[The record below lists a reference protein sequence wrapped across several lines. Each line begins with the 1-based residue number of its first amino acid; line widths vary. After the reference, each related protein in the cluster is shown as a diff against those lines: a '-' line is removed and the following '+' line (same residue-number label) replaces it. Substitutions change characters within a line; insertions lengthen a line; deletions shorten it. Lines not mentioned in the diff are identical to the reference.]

1 MSERL
6 RLVVVLAVTA
16 VCLVLAARGVD
27 LRGVGRALAGL
38 APSAVLL
45 AAVGIGCAFTLRV
58 LRFGLLLGDH
68 RPAMREVGVVCG
80 IGFLA
85 IQVVPLRLGELV
97 RPYLLAQRGVGWGRS
112 LGALAVER
120 LLDLLVLIGMLAL
133 VGLVDLPRR
142 LEVGG
147 VDVLPEAQVAA
158 SSAAAVLAALLVVL
172 VIVGPRLGE
181 LPGPLAKVG
190 ALAASGAAAVRELG
204 VGRAL
209 LGLVLSAA
217 VWGCNVSTV
226 VALLSGLEGLP
237 ARPEVGLVVC
247 TATISGVLAVP
258 TPGMVGSFELFA
270 SRALALWPVS
280 LDDATAF
287 ALAWHGL
294 VLAFHGAVGAA
305 LLVTQGVSLGGLVRA
320 SRAGRT

>member
-6 RLVVVLAVTA
+6 RLALVLAVTA
-16 VCLVLAARGVD
+16 ACLFLAARGVD
-27 LRGVGRALAGL
+27 VRAVGRALSGL
-38 APSAVLL
+38 APEAVLL
-45 AAVGIGCAFTLRV
+45 ALLAVGASFTLRV
-58 LRFGLLLGDH
+58 LRFGLLLGEA
-68 RPAMREVGVVCG
+68 RPGMREVVVVCG
-80 IGFLA
+80 IGFFA

-97 RPYLLAQRGVGWGRS
+97 RPFLLAERGVGWGRS

-120 LLDLLVLIGMLAL
+120 LLDLLVLIGMLTL
-133 VGLVDLPRR
+133 VGAVDLPRR

-158 SSAAAVLAALLVVL
+158 SSAAALLAAALVGL
-172 VIVGPRLGE
+172 ALVGPRLGE

-190 ALAASGAAAVRELG
+190 ALAASGALAVRQLG
-204 VGRAL
+204 VARATA
-209 LGLVLSAA
+209 GLALSAA
-217 VWGCNVSTV
+217 VWGCNITAV
-226 VALLSGLEGLP
+226 VALLSGLEGMP

-270 SRALALWPVS
+270 SRALMLWPVA

-294 VLAFHGAVGAA
+294 VLAFHGVVGTV
-305 LLVTQGVSLGGLVRA
+305 LLLSQGASLGGLVGA